1 MTAKRVLSILKSMSS
16 VNAATFF
23 RRLSLLWRGLS
34 QALRRMLLLAL
45 LVIALL
51 VWATW
56 AVVGHSEQ
64 AMGRLF
70 GEKGASL
77 IMVVE
82 SILRSGLR
90 HEIGVRL
97 QALLEEMS
105 QSRDVLFAAVTMPDG
120 TILAHS
126 DVSRLG
132 DILRLGSREISR
144 KDIQALAPTFTPQW
158 AFMELEGRRVFAVYR
173 LFAPGLE
180 TRSCQMALP
189 TMFLGLDARPLE
201 LRRWQN
207 LFYIGTL
214 AGASLLVVLLGFAA
228 LILSE
233 RTRTLRRKQE
243 HAEGQVRELQ
253 AEVRRKEKLAAVG
266 SLAAGVA
273 HEIRNP
279 LSSIKG
285 YATYFGQLFPEGS
298 ENRASAQIMVNE
310 VDRLNRVICDLIGL
324 AKPSDIVRA
333 PMPVEPLLQ
342 DVARLI
348 AQQAEAQAV
357 CLKICTG
364 RALPDIMADSQRLH
378 QALLNLCLNALQA
391 MPHGGCLTLGA
402 YAGRDRLWLWVR
414 DNGLGIAKEA
424 LSHIFDPYYTT
435 RASGTGLGLALVQKI
450 VDAHGG
456 SLMVR
461 SREEH
466 AERRGLTL
474 FCIALPLGENHGS
487 ADTSCRR

>member
-1 MTAKRVLSILKSMSS
+1 MTGKLWTSILESMTAVNVSS
-16 VNAATFF
+16 F
-23 RRLSLLWRGLS
+23 
-34 QALRRMLLLAL
+34 LRRIRQKFALSKTLGRLFALAL
-45 LVIALL
+45 LLITLL
-51 VWATW
+51 IWATW
-56 AVVGHSEQ
+56 AVIGHSEQ

-97 QALLEEMS
+97 QALLEEMR
-105 QSRDVLFAAVTMPDG
+105 QSRDVLFACVTMPDG

-126 DVSRLG
+126 NPDRLG
-132 DILRLGSREISR
+132 EILTLGQEEMTPS
-144 KDIQALAPTFTPQW
+144 QMQVLAPTGQAQW
-158 AFMELEGRRVFAVYR
+158 AFMEMEGKKVFAVYR
-173 LFAPGLE
+173 LFTPGLDKHA
-180 TRSCQMALP
+180 CHMPLP
-189 TMFLGLDARPLE
+189 IMFLGLDARPLE

-207 LFYIGTL
+207 LFYIGSL
-214 AGASLLVVLLGFAA
+214 AGASLLVVLLGLAA
-228 LILSE
+228 FVLSE
-233 RTRTLRRKQE
+233 RAHNLRLRKE
-243 HAEGQVRELQ
+243 KAEGRVRELQ
-253 AEVRRKEKLAAVG
+253 EEVRRKEKLAAVG

-324 AKPSDIVRA
+324 AKPSDIIRA
-333 PMPVEPLLQ
+333 PVAVRPLLEG
-342 DVARLI
+342 VARLI
-348 AQQAEAQAV
+348 ARQAQAQAV
-357 CLKICTG
+357 RLRICTAH
-364 RALPDIMADSQRLH
+364 RLPAIIADSQRLH

-391 MPHGGCLTLGA
+391 MPEGGSLSLGA
-402 YAGRDRLWLWVR
+402 YVRGDTLLLLVR
-414 DNGLGIAKEA
+414 DTGLGIAEEA

-450 VDAHGG
+450 VDAHAG
-456 SLMVR
+456 SLTVR
-461 SREEH
+461 SRQKDEQ
-466 AERRGLTL
+466 RSGMTL
-474 FCIALPLGENHGS
+474 FCISLPLGDNHGS
-487 ADTSCRR
+487 AHTSCG

>member
-1 MTAKRVLSILKSMSS
+1 MTEKRVLSILESMSR
-16 VNAATFF
+16 VNAASVLT
-23 RRLSLLWRGLS
+23 RIPCLWRGLS
-34 QALRRMLLLAL
+34 LGLRRMLLLAL
-45 LVIALL
+45 IVIGLL
-51 VWATW
+51 GWATW

-97 QALLEEMS
+97 QVLLEEMS
-105 QSRDVLFAAVTMPDG
+105 QSRDVIFAAVTMPDG

-132 DILRLGSREISR
+132 EILRLGKQEISLR
-144 KDIQALAPTFTPQW
+144 DMQALAPTFTPQW
-158 AFMELEGRRVFAVYR
+158 AFLELEGQQVFVVYR

-180 TRSCQMALP
+180 TRSCHMPLP
-189 TMFLGLDARPLE
+189 TIFLGLDARPLE
-201 LRRWQN
+201 LRRLQN
-207 LFYIGTL
+207 LFYIGSL
-214 AGASLLVVLLGFAA
+214 AGASLLVVLLGLAA
-228 LILSE
+228 LLLTE
-233 RTRTLRRKQE
+233 RARTLRLKQE
-243 HAEGQVRELQ
+243 RAEGRVRELQ
-253 AEVRRKEKLAAVG
+253 AEVQRKEKLAAVG

-324 AKPSDIVRA
+324 AKPSDIIRA
-333 PMPVEPLLQ
+333 PLQIESLLK
-342 DVARLI
+342 DVAKLI
-348 AQQAEAQAV
+348 AQQAEAQGV

-364 RALPDIMADSQRLH
+364 RALPAIMADSQRLH

-391 MPHGGCLTLGA
+391 MPDGGRLTLGA
-402 YAGRDRLWLWVR
+402 YAGQGRLWLLVR
-414 DNGLGIAKEA
+414 DSGLGIAPKA

-450 VDAHGG
+450 VDAHNG
-456 SLMVR
+456 SLTVR
-461 SREEH
+461 SRVKNDK
-466 AERRGLTL
+466 RPGMTL
-474 FCIALPLGENHGS
+474 FCISLPLGENDGS
-487 ADTSCRR
+487 AHSSR